1 MLEEGYGHNEDQ
13 QLNHLIARFDDMI
26 SRNEFFYFDSEEIE
40 RIIDH
45 YITNGNRNKIQ
56 EAIKLANKLFPFSV
70 ELQIKKTQV
79 LLSYDEAAYA
89 LKELK
94 KIEHLAQNNED
105 FIFTLAVAYSKLEQH
120 PKSIS
125 YFERLLAKDKNNEEI
140 LSCLAYEYQSMGK
153 YEESIKYLK
162 DYLNNPKNELTWY
175 SIRFVMSW

>member
-1 MLEEGYGHNEDQ
+1 MFEDEYGHNEDQ
-13 QLNHLIARFDDMI
+13 QLNNLIARFDDML

-45 YITNGNRNKIQ
+45 YITNGNHNKIQ
-56 EAIKLANKLFPFSV
+56 EAIKLADKLFPFSI
-70 ELQIKKTQV
+70 ELQIKKAQV
-79 LLSYDEAAYA
+79 LVSYDEADYA
-89 LKELK
+89 LKQLT

-120 PKSIS
+120 SKSIG

-162 DYLNNPKNELTWY
+162 RLLLNKP
-175 SIRFVMSW
+175 